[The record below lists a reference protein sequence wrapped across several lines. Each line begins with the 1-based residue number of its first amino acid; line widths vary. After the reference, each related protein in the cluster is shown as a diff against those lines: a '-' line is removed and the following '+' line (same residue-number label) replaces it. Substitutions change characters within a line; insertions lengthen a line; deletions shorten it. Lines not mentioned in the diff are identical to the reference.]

1 MYAVGHA
8 IQAGVNQEV
17 FTACDMPRQFNRI
30 DRLGFTD
37 TALSERLLAADAVTG
52 GSAEAEGSPRL

>member
-17 FTACDMPRQFNRI
+17 FTACDMPGQLDTI
-30 DRLGFTD
+30 DMLGLTD
-37 TALSERLLAADAVTG
+37 TALS
-52 GSAEAEGSPRL
+52 